1 MDTGN
6 TRTQQSGQRSR
17 RGGRTTPRRRGEG
30 LGGTRSIAQRLDH
43 LIATV
48 HPSDRGPLSYM
59 EIAEGIRRRAGR
71 DGPTVSHATIHKLR
85 TGEIT
90 DPRVSTLEVIAGF
103 FGVPVSYFLDD
114 AVAERVDAGLAGLR
128 ERVAPSPAQR
138 ELMAAL
144 EDGAVREVALRMSG
158 LSPGSLRAIRGV
170 VDQARRLE
178 GLPEIPPR
186 RDARDEATD
195 G

>member
-1 MDTGN
+1 MDRGKSSAHQPSE
-6 TRTQQSGQRSR
+6 RVGRGGRGSSRGRGSR
-17 RGGRTTPRRRGEG
+17 RGGGGRT
-30 LGGTRSIAQRLDH
+30 IAQRLDH
-43 LIATV
+43 LIDTV

-90 DPRVSTLEVIAGF
+90 DPRVSTLQVIAGF

-114 AVAERVDAGLAGLR
+114 AVADQVDASLAGLR

-138 ELMAAL
+138 ELMEAL
-144 EDGAVREVALRMSG
+144 RDGAVREVAVRMNG
-158 LSPGSLRAIRGV
+158 LSAGSLAAIRGV

-178 GLPEIPPR
+178 GLPEIPR
-186 RDARDEATD
+186 RKGAGGTD